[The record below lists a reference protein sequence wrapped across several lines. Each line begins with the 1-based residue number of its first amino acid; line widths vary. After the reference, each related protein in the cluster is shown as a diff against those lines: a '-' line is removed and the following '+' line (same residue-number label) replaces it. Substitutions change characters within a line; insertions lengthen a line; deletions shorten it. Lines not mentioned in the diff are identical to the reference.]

1 MDHVYTE
8 APFVDSIDESV
19 SLRQVNAKLTP
30 FGSELTDLPGHVYYV
45 NHCGFGDKNALHMV
59 MATENGK
66 VTVFVVPEHSPKMSS
81 FSDNSLEGVVMP
93 IQNASLIVV
102 GEKGQNV
109 APIAKSLESDLNWE
123 I

>member
-1 MDHVYTE
+1 
-8 APFVDSIDESV
+8 
-19 SLRQVNAKLTP
+19 
-30 FGSELTDLPGHVYYV
+30 
-45 NHCGFGDKNALHMV
+45 
-59 MATENGK
+59 
-66 VTVFVVPEHSPKMSS
+66 
-81 FSDNSLEGVVMP
+81 MP